1 MDSRVGSICE
11 LCRRTVDGG
20 LSDLD
25 GSVFGEVKV
34 GSCACRGEDASLV
47 PVDDVSGCPA
57 VMREG

>member
-1 MDSRVGSICE
+1 MGASGGSVDA
-11 LCRRTVDGG
+11 VDGG